1 MLHEPT
7 STYAAST
14 YTDGSLYNPA
24 SGFTHESWLFEKLL
38 GSSRILEALLAAW
51 GDSEN
56 VWLVGPE
63 IFYKKLAGSTDE
75 AWVREGRNA
84 ERSDT
89 PMHQDTRVIPY
100 YGEHLA
106 NVWISFEELPEENS
120 LQVRCAKPSLLSRL
134 EAERRGGALWAGGE
148 GLAPRAA
155 LRHLGQPR
163 HRHAPCP
170 RRPRRRPDRE
180 GARTTSTGFCGE
192 GLGGLFACAEPR

>member
-1 MLHEPT
+1 MELDAQVLREEFAEHGVVAVRGLLGTDELAEARRCYEKVCASLHSGAELRTLLLSSVQVLHEPT

-24 SGFTHESWLFEKLL
+24 SGFTHESWLFETLL
-38 GSSRILEALLAAW
+38 RSSRILEALLAAW

-75 AWVREGRNA
+75 AWVREGRNT

-106 NVWISFEELPEENS
+106 NVWISFESLPPENS
-120 LQVRCAKPSLLSRL
+120 LQVCATIFSSL
-134 EAERRGGALWAGGE
+134 EARG
-148 GLAPRAA
+148 
-155 LRHLGQPR
+155 
-163 HRHAPCP
+163 
-170 RRPRRRPDRE
+170 
-180 GARTTSTGFCGE
+180 
-192 GLGGLFACAEPR
+192 